1 MIILAFVLTIVIA
14 YFLGGVNSAII
25 ITKIRSGKDIR
36 SVGSGNPGLT
46 NTLRTQGKMSALVV
60 LLGDAAK
67 GVASV
72 LLAKLIFWLLT
83 GIAISDVNNGL
94 YYVHYLAVFACTV
107 GHIFPSL
114 HGFKGGK
121 GILVAASALLIAEPL
136 SAVMLICIFAALVAF
151 TKYVSVGSVVA
162 AIALPITT
170 FLFNWS
176 KGDTTIYISLII
188 TVTLGILVVYKHHSN
203 IKRLLEGNEK
213 KLGQKE

>member
-67 GVASV
+67 GIISV
-72 LLAKLIFWLLT
+72 LLAKLIFFLLT
-83 GIAISDVNNGL
+83 GMAISDVSNGL

-107 GHIFPSL
+107 GHIFPPL

-136 SAVMLICIFAALVAF
+136 SAVMLICIFAGLVSL
-151 TKYVSVGSVVA
+151 TKYVSVGSVAAAVA
-162 AIALPITT
+162 MPVTT

-176 KGDTTIYISLII
+176 KGDPTIYISLII
-188 TVTLGILVVYKHHSN
+188 TIPLGALVVFKHRAN